1 MSRDDPF
8 GLRSD
13 PARTRIRPVGHR
25 PAQRPAEE
33 PAAWPDGA
41 RAHPWPPLGA
51 GGTMGGASLDQP
63 RANDNSLVVAFA
75 GLLSLAPELE
85 RASIPENPEV
95 LRARLGE
102 ALVRARDA
110 AIGRGVEPPRAEE
123 AAWFVAAL
131 LDDVALNTPWGGA
144 SGWPARPLVAAMGG
158 GVDAG
163 ERFFNR
169 LDELIRHPERN
180 PEMLELAH
188 HCLALGFRGKH
199 RVSGAAG
206 VGALEQLRAQV
217 ARVLRRREEV
227 VPLAPHWEGVAAPDE
242 RPRLVVP
249 TWSAFVLAAALL
261 TGLYVLLATR
271 LSDQG
276 ESLYAIAETL
286 PPPER
291 AAVHRPVRNT
301 GVEIPP
307 PPEPIVIELYPA
319 LREAAPEP
327 LRGALEGQDD
337 VSLTTLSIQADDPEV
352 FRSARAEVNPV
363 YVPLVATIAGVLAEN
378 IDNISGVTVIGHT
391 DSERVSRTNPF
402 VTNQGL
408 SEARAETIADLL
420 AAGGVPADRITAEG
434 RGAEEP
440 IATNETREGKARN
453 RRVEIR
459 IEKRI

>member
-25 PAQRPAEE
+25 PPLRPADE
-33 PAAWPDGA
+33 PAGWSDDARPAA
-41 RAHPWPPLGA
+41 RAPLDA
-51 GGTMGGASLDQP
+51 GRTPGIASLDQP
-63 RANDNSLVVAFA
+63 RANDNPLVVACA
-75 GLLSLAPELE
+75 GLLGLAPELE

-110 AIGRGVEPPRAEE
+110 AIGRGVEPPRAEQ

-144 SGWPARPLVAAMGG
+144 SGWPARPLVAEMGG

-163 ERFFNR
+163 ERFFDR
-169 LDELIRHPERN
+169 FDELMRHPEHD
-180 PEMLELAH
+180 PETLELAH

-206 VGALEQLRAQV
+206 AGALEQLRAQV
-217 ARVLRRREEV
+217 ARILRRREDV
-227 VPLAPHWEGVAAPDE
+227 APLAPHWAGVAAPDE
-242 RPRLVVP
+242 RPGLVVP
-249 TWSAFVLAAALL
+249 TWSAFILAAALL

-301 GVEIPP
+301 GLEIPSL
-307 PPEPIVIELYPA
+307 PEPVVIELLST
-319 LREAAPEP
+319 LREAAPGS
-327 LRGALEGQDD
+327 LQGALAGEDD
-337 VSLTTLSIQADDPEV
+337 VSFTTVSIQADDPEV
-352 FRSARAEVNPV
+352 FRSARADMNEV
-363 YVPLVATIAGVLAEN
+363 YAPLVASIAGVLTQN
-378 IDNISGVTVIGHT
+378 IDNIGGVTVIGHT
-391 DSERVSRTNPF
+391 DSEPVSRTNPF
-402 VTNQGL
+402 ATNQGL
-408 SEARAETIADLL
+408 SEARAETIARLL
-420 AAGGVPADRITAEG
+420 AAGGVPSDQITAEG
-434 RGAEEP
+434 RGAEDP
-440 IATNETREGKARN
+440 VATNESREGRARN